1 MRSFSISFPPYS
13 EQLYKISTLD
23 FCKHVWYSNA
33 THFYGLSDVKWI
45 TVTAGRTPQGW
56 ILSTPPLSLD
66 NGLKQWSL
74 FILFLKFCLTRGIDI
89 LSDQK
94 FWSTFFPL
102 QTCTASLFFSRQNK
116 NHSCLRKDSTFEEL
130 KLKFGVHVEFLLFG
144 ARFFFLFACAF
155 P

>member
-1 MRSFSISFPPYS
+1 MRSFLISFLPYS
-13 EQLYKISTLD
+13 EQLYEISRLD
-23 FCKHVWYSNA
+23 FCKHAWYCNA
-33 THFYGLSDVKWI
+33 THFFWSSDVKWI

-102 QTCTASLFFSRQNK
+102 QTCAASLFFSRQNK
-116 NHSCLRKDSTFEEL
+116 PIILVYVRIQHLQSWSWSLVFMLNFYCS
-130 KLKFGVHVEFLLFG
+130 VHV
-144 ARFFFLFACAF
+144 FLFACAF